1 MAITVGQIPLAIST
15 AQTLQSK
22 INDILLL
29 LAQAKELSDKGWTTD
44 IGTRFPII
52 VTITPAQQAA
62 LVGDYDTLKASLV
75 TTFQQ
80 LP

>member
-1 MAITVGQIPLAIST
+1 MAITVVQIPAAIAT
-15 AQTLQSK
+15 TQALQSK
-22 INDILLL
+22 LNDISLL
-29 LAQAKELSDKGWTTD
+29 LAQAKELSDKGWQTD

-52 VTITPAQQAA
+52 VTISPAQQAA

-75 TTFQQ
+75 TIFQQ